1 MDAKSNPDSVMAF
14 AHQQSEP
21 IYTEEEYL
29 ARERAAEER
38 SEYLDGVIYAMAGES
53 PDHGRVSI
61 NLVLE
66 LGTQL
71 RNKPCDVF
79 TKDMKVRSGPLP
91 QRRAS
96 TKGLFSYPD
105 VVVVCGKL
113 QLLDEYRDVI
123 INPTVIIEVLSE
135 STQYFDRVA
144 KFQRHQKHLPTLRD
158 YVLVSQTEPLIE
170 HYTRDS
176 AAAVW
181 QYVSVSEL
189 KGTVQLPSI
198 KCRLRLAEVYNR
210 VTFPQ
215 TAEPDDKPKARKKPA
230 TKTKARKKSVSTGK
244 K

>member
-1 MDAKSNPDSVMAF
+1 MAF
-14 AHQQSEP
+14 AYQHSEP

-29 ARERAAEER
+29 ERERAAEER

-53 PDHGRVSI
+53 PNHGRISV

-71 RNKPCDVF
+71 RNKACDIF

-91 QRRAS
+91 QRRFS

-105 VVVVCGKL
+105 LVVVCGKL
-113 QLLDEYRDVI
+113 QPLDEHQDVI

-135 STQYFDRVA
+135 STQHFDRVA
-144 KFQRHQKHLPTLRD
+144 KFQRYQKHLPTLRD

-170 HYTRDS
+170 HYHRDS
-176 AAAVW
+176 DTAVW
-181 QYVSVSEL
+181 QYVSISEL
-189 KGTVQLPSI
+189 KDAVRLPSI
-198 KCRLRLAEVYNR
+198 KCRLRLAEVYSR

-215 TAEPDDKPKARKKPA
+215 IAGAARKSKAPKKPS
-230 TKTKARKKSVSTGK
+230 TKTRARKKSAPTGK

>member
-1 MDAKSNPDSVMAF
+1 MAF
-14 AHQQSEP
+14 AYQHSEP

-38 SEYLDGVIYAMAGES
+38 SEYLDGAIYAMAGES
-53 PDHGRVSI
+53 PDHGRVSV
-61 NLVLE
+61 NLVRIISTHL
-66 LGTQL
+66 L
-71 RNKPCDVF
+71 NKPCDVF

-105 VVVVCGKL
+105 IVVVCGKL
-113 QLLDEYRDVI
+113 QLLDEHRDVI

-144 KFQRHQKHLPTLRD
+144 KFQRYQKYLPTLRD

-170 HYTRDS
+170 HYHRDS
-176 AAAVW
+176 DAAVW

-189 KGTVQLPSI
+189 KSAVQLPSI
-198 KCRLRLAEVYNR
+198 KCRLRLAEVYDR
-210 VTFPQ
+210 VVFPQ
-215 TAEPDDKPKARKKPA
+215 TAEPAKQSRSQKKPS
-230 TKTKARKKSVSTGK
+230 TKTRVRKKSVPAGK